1 MNLCHR
7 FTSTTDDQEAAQ
19 RAAAH
24 RFLDDV
30 RQGKPANRRAIDA
43 ALRITG
49 DLADGRRF
57 DHPAPAR
64 AFGGAA

>member
-7 FTSTTDDQEAAQ
+7 FTSNTDDQDAAQ

-30 RQGKPANRRAIDA
+30 LQGKPANRRSIDA

-49 DLADGRRF
+49 DLADGRNNR
-57 DHPAPAR
+57 PAPAR
-64 AFGGAA
+64 ASGGAA